1 MNDFTLD
8 DLASFSRHEKE
19 CFNQLFKKN
28 EMVEMP
34 EVELEPSNEA
44 LNRIFSYNRA
54 LSVRESEKIDRISL
68 VLN

>member
-8 DLASFSRHEKE
+8 DLASFSREE
-19 CFNQLFKKN
+19 EDSFYQIFKN
-28 EMVEMP
+28 NDMVEMP

-44 LNRIFSYNRA
+44 LNRIFAYNKA
-54 LSVRESEKIDRISL
+54 ISVRESEKMDRINM